1 MLDTRKTVA
10 ALVGICAV
18 GATLAL
24 GLTTAVAAESAPAAK
39 STTGQPATTQPS
51 AAKQAAPV
59 KLVDINSAS
68 RAELKTLP
76 GIGDAEATKIIAARP
91 YLSKADLATNNVL
104 PTGVYIALKDRI
116 IAKPTGKPVAK
127 K

>member
-1 MLDTRKTVA
+1 MFEQSKRASGARHCV
-10 ALVGICAV
+10 I
-18 GATLAL
+18 GATLVVVTTGWTAAL
-24 GLTTAVAAESAPAAK
+24 SAAESAPAA
-39 STTGQPATTQPS
+39 QPPMGKKKPEATQ
-51 AAKQAAPV
+51 PV

-76 GIGDAEATKIIAARP
+76 GIGDAEAAKIIAARP

-116 IAKPTGKPVAK
+116 IAKPMGKPVAK